1 MKFTKQG
8 ITLPKLRFTTE
19 NFSFLMKELH
29 PRKWGVAGWLF
40 VVLFLFVLPGFL
52 MVDDY
57 SEATTIHTY
66 SFVVFGHSFYTFDD
80 SSKFTDVLTVDD
92 WQHKYQFFIGVILF
106 SLVCV
111 VLPGF
116 CIWATFYN
124 ERSV

>member
-66 SFVVFGHSFYTFDD
+66 SFVVFGHSFATFDD
-80 SSKFTDVLTVDD
+80 SGKFDYLKVTD
-92 WQHKYQFFIGVILF
+92 WQFKCQNF
-106 SLVCV
+106 V
-111 VLPGF
+111 VFVLLGLICFVFPIF
-116 CIWATFYN
+116 VIWATFYN